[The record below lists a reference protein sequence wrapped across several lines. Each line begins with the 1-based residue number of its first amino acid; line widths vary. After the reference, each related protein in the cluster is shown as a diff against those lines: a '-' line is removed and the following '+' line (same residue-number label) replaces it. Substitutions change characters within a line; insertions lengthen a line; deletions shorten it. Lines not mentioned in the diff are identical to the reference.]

1 MRIIKNIENPFVSD
15 AANQVIVYLC
25 NILDSLEIRVEDED
39 YLLVDDRKAIVSIN
53 KNNMFLREND
63 KKGIQILMLKRI
75 LPIKFSGRLSELLV
89 YREIIKLGLDDK
101 LF

>member
-15 AANQVIVYLC
+15 AANQVIVYLG

-75 LPIKFSGRLSELLV
+75 
-89 YREIIKLGLDDK
+89 
-101 LF
+101 